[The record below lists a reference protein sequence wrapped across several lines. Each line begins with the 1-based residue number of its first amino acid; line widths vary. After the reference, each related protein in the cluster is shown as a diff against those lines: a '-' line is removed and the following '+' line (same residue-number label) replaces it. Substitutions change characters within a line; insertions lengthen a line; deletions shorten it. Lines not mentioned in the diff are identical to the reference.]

1 MQLDKFE
8 DADFKY
14 DNSFSNSSPKIPKQ
28 GTFGPK
34 FKDFFLH
41 QTLEQD
47 IFEDHD
53 LKHDNNIFKF
63 QPKVPKYKIFFENS
77 EFFFFLS
84 ETLSKLNF
92 I

>member
-1 MQLDKFE
+1 MTTVFQIP
-8 DADFKY
+8 AQKY
-14 DNSFSNSSPKIPKQ
+14 PNKELLVRNLRI
-28 GTFGPK
+28 
-34 FKDFFLH
+34 FFLH

-63 QPKVPKYKIFFENS
+63 QPRNTPIS
-77 EFFFFLS
+77 HFLS
-84 ETLSKLNF
+84 Q